1 VSAEWSVVKCIKVVS
16 ALEDLAVIGRAREH
30 VKALLRVVDEIC
42 GDYYLEYPQ
51 LMDTV
56 SRLRAGLE
64 S

>member
-1 VSAEWSVVKCIKVVS
+1 VSAKWSVVKCIKVVS
-16 ALEDLAVIGRAREH
+16 ALEDLAGISRVREH

-56 SRLRAGLE
+56 SRLRISLK

>member
-16 ALEDLAVIGRAREH
+16 ALEDLAGIGRAREH

>member
-1 VSAEWSVVKCIKVVS
+1 VTGKWSITKCIKVVS
-16 ALEDLAVIGRAREH
+16 ALEDLAEISRVREH
-30 VKALLRVVDEIC
+30 VKAIIRVVEEIC

-56 SRLRAGLE
+56 SRLRIRLK